1 MSLAQRLT
9 DLEARIAQACSIAQR
24 PREHVRLIA
33 VSKKHPPEAIREAY
47 ALGLR
52 DFGENYAQELQE
64 KAIALSDLS
73 DLRFHFIGH
82 LQSNKAKL
90 IAEAAHSIQTVDSPY
105 LAKELAKRT
114 RATANANKKLEVL
127 VEVNVGGEA
136 QKHGCAP
143 SEMEDV
149 LSSIEAEDALVLRGL
164 MTIPPVGDLAARK
177 AFEALRTLQSLHG
190 TRTRLPELSMG
201 MSDDLEIAI
210 ACGATMIRVGTAL
223 FGPRS

>member
-1 MSLAQRLT
+1 VSLPHRLAE
-9 DLEARIAQACSIAQR
+9 LESRISQACAAAQR
-24 PREHVRLIA
+24 PRESVRLIA

-64 KAIALSDLS
+64 KAASLSDLK

-90 IAEAAHSIQTVDSPY
+90 IAEAACSIQTVDSPY

-114 RATANANKKLEVL
+114 RAFGSKKLEVL

-136 QKHGCAP
+136 QKHGCSP
-143 SEMEDV
+143 SEIEDV
-149 LSSIEAEDALVLRGL
+149 LRGIEAEDALVLRGL
-164 MTIPPVGDLAARK
+164 MTIPPVGDLAARI

-190 TRTRLPELSMG
+190 TRARLPELSMG

-223 FGPRS
+223 FGPRP